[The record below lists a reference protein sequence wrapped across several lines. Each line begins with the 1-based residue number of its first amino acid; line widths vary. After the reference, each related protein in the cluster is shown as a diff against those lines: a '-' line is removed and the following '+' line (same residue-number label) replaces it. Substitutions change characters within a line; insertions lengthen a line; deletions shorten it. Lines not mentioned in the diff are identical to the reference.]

1 LADRT
6 GSWLTLATDAHSTLS
21 LPWQLGLWDSLIRRI
36 EQQKL
41 PHALLLNGSEGIG
54 VERLVAALIGRLI
67 CLSPQ
72 NNYACGHCKTC
83 QLVQAGTHPDVLP
96 VVPEE
101 QGKAIKIQQIRDLCS
116 ALEKTSQ
123 QGGWKVAVI
132 SPAEAMNIAAA
143 NALLKN
149 LEEPQDRTLMILV
162 SHRPGLLPATIR
174 SRCQIENMPIPDRN
188 SAIDWLNEVAGD
200 NDKNSQIL
208 DIAGGRP
215 LLALQY
221 LQGDGIE
228 QRGQVEGLL
237 DAIRRGKVAACDA
250 AQQCQKYDADQAIG
264 WTMSYVHRLATTE
277 LKDQPNMAL
286 FNFSDKLN
294 TARGWVLSGSN
305 INTQLLWEELFIEW
319 SQVFHPR
326 N

>member
-1 LADRT
+1 MTTVAD
-6 GSWLTLATDAHSTLS
+6 SKLPLP
-21 LPWQLGLWDSLIRRI
+21 LPWQLSLWDSLMARI

-41 PHALLLNGSEGIG
+41 PHALLLNATEGIG

-67 CLSPQ
+67 CLSPE
-72 NNYACGHCKTC
+72 NNYACGHCKAC
-83 QLVQAGTHPDVLP
+83 QLLQAGTHPDVLP
-96 VVPEE
+96 ITPEE
-101 QGKAIKIQQIRDLCS
+101 QGKAIKIQQIRELCA

-123 QGGWKVAVI
+123 QGGWKVTVI
-132 SPAEAMNIAAA
+132 SPVEAMNIAAA

-162 SHRPGLLPATIR
+162 SHRSGLLPATIR
-174 SRCQIENMPIPDRN
+174 SRCQIENIPVPDRN
-188 SAIDWLNEVAGD
+188 SALEWLNEVAGN

-208 DIAGGRP
+208 DMAGGRP
-215 LLALQY
+215 LLALKY

-228 QRGQVEGLL
+228 EREHVESLL
-237 DAIRRGKVAACDA
+237 EAIRHGEVTACDA

-264 WTMSYVHRLATTE
+264 WAMSYLHRIATSE
-277 LKDQPNMAL
+277 LQDDPNIAL
-286 FNFSDKLN
+286 FNFSGKLN

-326 N
+326 K